1 MAKNGFLPIG
11 KIVGAHG
18 IKGNIKAYSYAESL
32 TVFEPDSSI
41 LLINARGIET
51 YYKIRWV
58 KPHNRLILL
67 SLDSVKD
74 RNSAENL
81 IGSELFIEQSKLPE
95 LEEGSY
101 YWFDIIGLSVF
112 THDDQYIGRVESII
126 PTGSND
132 VYVVK
137 DPSQEQSGETLIPA
151 LESVVL
157 EIDLKRKTMRVALPE
172 GL

>member
-1 MAKNGFLPIG
+1 MGKNGFLPIG

-32 TVFEPDSSI
+32 GVFESGSSI
-41 LLINARGIET
+41 LIINAKGIET
-51 YYKIRWV
+51 NYKVRWV

-67 SLDSVKD
+67 SLHGIKD
-74 RNSAENL
+74 RNSAESL
-81 IGSELFIEQSKLPE
+81 IGSELFIEQAILPE
-95 LEEGSY
+95 LEDGSY

-112 THDDQYIGRVESII
+112 TSDDQYIGLVESII

-137 DPSQEQSGETLIPA
+137 DPRKDPPGETLIPA

-157 EIDLKRKTMRVALPE
+157 EIDLKRKTMRVDLPE